1 MIMTSRIHTLCL
13 HAGQKPDPIT
23 KSRAVPIYQTTA
35 YVFDSVEHA
44 ANLFDLKEPGNIY
57 SRIMNPT
64 VDVLEQRLAALEGG
78 SAALALSSGQAAI
91 TLAILN
97 LAEAGQN
104 IISSNHLY
112 GGTYNLFAYTFPRL
126 GLKVRFADPADPDQ
140 IEALIDDQTRAVY
153 VESIGNPRNSIVDL
167 EKLAALAHRYDLP
180 LVVDNTVTTPYL
192 LRPFEKGADLVV
204 HSLTK
209 FIGGHGT
216 AIGGAI
222 VEKGSFN
229 WDNGKFPGFT
239 EPDPSYH
246 GISYW
251 EQFAG
256 PEAAANST
264 GVAFSV
270 KARVQLLRDLGP
282 CLAPQNAFLFLQGLE
297 TLPLRMKRHSENALV
312 VARWLE
318 EQPAIS
324 WVNYPGLESHPDYK
338 MATAHLP
345 NGSGAIV
352 GFGVRGGYGAAVNLI
367 NAVNLISHLAN
378 IGDAKS
384 LIIHPAST
392 THRQLSAQERLTT
405 GVTEDFI
412 RLSVGLEDPEEIIA
426 DLEQALMQSQK
437 SGPDR
442 GGAGDD

>member
-1 MIMTSRIHTLCL
+1 MSDKFHTLCL
-13 HAGQKPDPIT
+13 HAGQKPDPAT
-23 KSRAVPIYQTTA
+23 RSRAVPIYQTTS

-91 TLAILN
+91 ALTVLN
-97 LAEAGQN
+97 LAGAGQN
-104 IISSNHLY
+104 IVSSCHIY

-126 GLKVRFADPADPDQ
+126 GLEVRFADPADPGAV
-140 IEALIDDQTRAVY
+140 ECLIDDRTRVVY
-153 VESIGNPRNSIVDL
+153 AESIGNPRNSVTDL
-167 EKLAALAHRYDLP
+167 EKLGDVAHRHGLP
-180 LVVDNTVTTPYL
+180 LVIDNTVTTPYL
-192 LRPFEKGADLVV
+192 LRPFERGADLVV

-216 AIGGAI
+216 SVGGAI
-222 VEKGSFN
+222 IEKGSFN
-229 WDNGKFPGFT
+229 WGNGKFPGFT

-246 GISYW
+246 GINYW

-256 PEAAANST
+256 PDAAAGSA
-264 GVAFSV
+264 GVAFTV

-297 TLPLRMKRHSENALV
+297 TLPLRMKRHSENALF

-318 EQPAIS
+318 QQPSVA
-324 WVNYPGLESHPDYK
+324 WVNYPGLESHCDFSLAGKYL
-338 MATAHLP
+338 A
-345 NGSGAIV
+345 NGAGAII
-352 GFGVRGGYGAAVNLI
+352 GFGVRGGYGAAVDLI
-367 NAVNLISHLAN
+367 NAVELISHLAN

-392 THRQLSAQERLTT
+392 THRQLSLQERLSS

-412 RLSVGLEDPEEIIA
+412 RLSVGLEDPDQIIA
-426 DLEQALMQSQK
+426 DLDQALAVSQK
-437 SGPDR
+437 GKPNR
-442 GGAGDD
+442 EGAGCD

>member
-1 MIMTSRIHTLCL
+1 MTSKLNTLCL
-13 HAGQKPDPIT
+13 HAGQKPDPFT
-23 KSRAVPIYQTTA
+23 KARAVPIYQTTS

-64 VDVLEQRLAALEGG
+64 LDVLEQRLAALEGG

-91 TLAILN
+91 TIAILN
-97 LAEAGQN
+97 LAEAGCN
-104 IISSNHLY
+104 IVSSSHLY
-112 GGTYNLFAYTFPRL
+112 GGTYNLFAYTFPRF
-126 GLKVRFADPADPDQ
+126 GIQARFADP
-140 IEALIDDQTRAVY
+140 IEPESIEKEIDEKTRAVY
-153 VESIGNPRNSIVDL
+153 VESIGNPRNRVAEI
-167 EKLAALAHRYDLP
+167 EKLAAIAHNHGLP

-192 LRPFEKGADLVV
+192 FRPFEHGADLIV

-216 AIGGAI
+216 SIGGAI
-222 VEKGSFN
+222 VEKGSFPWN
-229 WDNGKFPGFT
+229 NGKFPGFT

-256 PEAAANST
+256 EDASAASA

-297 TLPLRMKRHSENALV
+297 TLPLRMKRHSENAFT

-318 EQPAIS
+318 EQQS
-324 WVNYPGLESHPDYK
+324 VDWVNYPGLKSHPDYDLVRSY
-338 MATAHLP
+338 LP
-345 NGSGAIV
+345 DGAGAII
-352 GFGVRGGYGAAVNLI
+352 GFGVRGGFRTAVELI
-367 NAVNLISHLAN
+367 NKVNLISHLAN
-378 IGDAKS
+378 IGDAKT

-392 THRQLSAQERLTT
+392 THRQLSPEKRLLT
-405 GVTEDFI
+405 GVSEDYI
-412 RLSVGLEDPEEIIA
+412 RLSVGLEEPEDIIA
-426 DLEQALMQSQK
+426 DLEQALK
-437 SGPDR
+437 TAERAAGTG
-442 GGAGDD
+442 GGAGND

>member
-1 MIMTSRIHTLCL
+1 MTVKFHTLCL
-13 HAGQKPDPIT
+13 HAGQKPDPTT
-23 KSRAVPIYQTTA
+23 KSRAVPIYQTTS

-91 TLAILN
+91 TLTILN
-97 LAEAGQN
+97 LAGAGQN
-104 IISSNHLY
+104 IISSSHLY
-112 GGTYNLFAYTFPRL
+112 GGTYNLFAYTLPRL
-126 GLKVRFADPADPDQ
+126 GLQTRFADPADPGAV
-140 IEALIDDQTRAVY
+140 EALIDDQTRAVY
-153 VESIGNPRNSIVDL
+153 VESIGNPRNSVVDL
-167 EKLAALAHRYDLP
+167 EKLADVAHRHGLP

-192 LRPFEKGADLVV
+192 LRPFDKGADIIV

-222 VEKGSFN
+222 IEKGSFN

-246 GISYW
+246 GITYW
-251 EQFAG
+251 EKFAG
-256 PEAAANST
+256 PEAAASST
-264 GVAFSV
+264 GMAFSV
-270 KARVQLLRDLGP
+270 KVRVQLLRDLGP

-297 TLPLRMKRHSENALV
+297 TLPLRMKRHSENALA

-318 EQPAIS
+318 EQPAIT
-324 WVNYPGLESHPDYK
+324 WVNYPGLKSHPDYK
-338 MATAHLP
+338 LAGANLP
-345 NGSGAIV
+345 DGAGAII
-352 GFGVRGGYGAAVNLI
+352 GFGVRGGYEAAIELI
-367 NAVNLISHLAN
+367 NAVKLISHLAN

-392 THRQLSAQERLTT
+392 THRQLSPQERLTT

-412 RLSVGLEDPEEIIA
+412 RLSVGLEDPEEIMA
-426 DLEQALMQSQK
+426 DLEQALMVSQK
-437 SGPDR
+437 SKQDR
-442 GGAGDD
+442 GGVIND